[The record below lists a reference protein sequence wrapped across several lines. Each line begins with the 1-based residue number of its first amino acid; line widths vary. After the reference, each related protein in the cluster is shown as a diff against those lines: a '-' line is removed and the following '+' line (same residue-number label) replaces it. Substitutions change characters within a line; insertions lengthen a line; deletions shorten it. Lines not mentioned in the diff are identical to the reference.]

1 MPRRDL
7 AESTGAIWWTLATP
21 TLSGPK
27 TRPVTRGALVDSR
40 VARAYSHHSLGLS
53 SGSGSARLGL
63 SQKGDLPSSGERRTF
78 LVQGRRRAQILMGKA
93 PAARNQGLPRP
104 WGQGRNS

>member
-1 MPRRDL
+1 MPRRDS

-21 TLSGPK
+21 PTLSRPK
-27 TRPVTRGALVDSR
+27 TRPVTRGALVDSPR

-63 SQKGDLPSSGERRTF
+63 SQKGDLPSSGERRAF
-78 LVQGRRRAQILMGKA
+78 WSKVADARAK
-93 PAARNQGLPRP
+93 PR
-104 WGQGRNS
+104 